1 MILSHD
7 LGTTGDKATLVDRN
21 GAVVAAVTVG
31 YPVVFGAGGLAE
43 QDPND
48 WWTAVSEA
56 TVRLLAGSAVVPG
69 DVDVVS
75 FSGQMMGVVPVD
87 GAGEPVRPAI
97 IWADTRS
104 GPQCRAIARSV
115 SMEECYA
122 ITGHRLNPTYSLSKT
137 AWLRENEPGAFA
149 RTRRVLQAK
158 DWVAFRL
165 TGVMVTDPSD
175 ASGTNAYDQRTGTWS
190 DELLGAAGLDPSL
203 FPEIVPSTTVIGT
216 VTTAAALE
224 TGLLAGTPVVIGG
237 GDGPTAALGAG
248 IVSAEDGAYAYL
260 GSSSWVS
267 VSADR
272 PLLDPAMRSMT
283 FNHVVPGAYVP
294 TATMQAGGA
303 SLQWVTNVLAPGRED
318 RYRTLLAAAAGARA
332 ADDGLF
338 FLPYLLGE
346 RSPYWNPAARAAF
359 VGLHIDH
366 GPANMTRAVLEGVA
380 FNLNTGLRAF
390 TENGVAVESVAAI
403 GEQPPPI
410 CCWTSSR
417 TSGTSR
423 SSPGPSWTR
432 RTPWAPRSSAASA
445 SGCSTTSGSLGRCPR
460 SVVGTSPTRR
470 VITPSSGR
478 TRASSTSTT
487 ASSRCSTGPPPTS
500 LLDRPD
506 DARRSYLR
514 RLTDHGVAGA
524 GAGAAGPGQDRK
536 AGASWHP
543 AVQDRPVRPAQRIAS
558 SLSGARP
565 SQGADY
571 TTDVRTSA
579 RVG

>member
-7 LGTTGDKATLVDRN
+7 LGTTGDKATLVDRD
-21 GAVVAAVTVG
+21 GGVVAAVTVG
-31 YPVVFGAGGLAE
+31 YPASFGAGGRAE
-43 QDPND
+43 QDPTD
-48 WWTAVSEA
+48 WWTAVADA
-56 TVRLLAGSAVVPG
+56 TQRLLVESAVAPG

-104 GPQCRAIARSV
+104 GAQVRDIARSV
-115 SMEECYA
+115 SVERCYA
-122 ITGHRLNPTYSLSKT
+122 ITGHRLNPTYSLSKV
-137 AWLRENEPGAFA
+137 AWLRDTEPGAFA

-165 TGVMVTDPSD
+165 TGRMVTDPSD
-175 ASGTNAYDQRTGTWS
+175 ASGTNAYDQRSGDWS
-190 DELLGAAGLDPSL
+190 DELLDAAGLRRDL

-248 IVSAEDGAYAYL
+248 IVSAADGAYAYL

-267 VSADR
+267 VSADQ
-272 PLLDPAMRSMT
+272 PLHDPAMRSMT

-303 SLQWVTNVLAPGRED
+303 SLSWIADVLAPRRED

-332 ADDGLF
+332 ADDGLY

-366 GPANMTRAVLEGVA
+366 GPANLTRAVLEGVA
-380 FNLNTGLRAF
+380 FNLATGLRAF
-390 TENGVAVESVAAI
+390 TENGVTVDAVSAI
-403 GEQPPPI
+403 GGAAN
-410 CCWTSSR
+410 
-417 TSGTSR
+417 SGLLLDVFADVWDVPVVAR
-423 SSPGPSWTR
+423 SLVDE
-432 RTPWAPRSSAASA
+432 AN
-445 SGCSTTSGSLGRCPR
+445 SLGAA
-460 SVVGTSPTRR
+460 VVGGVGVGIFEDFDVARHL
-470 VITPSSGR
+470 SSLGDRHEPDPARHRELETAYETFVDLYERLEPVFER
-478 TRASSTSTT
+478 TAE
-487 ASSRCSTGPPPTS
+487 
-500 LLDRPD
+500 
-506 DARRSYLR
+506 
-514 RLTDHGVAGA
+514 RLAATGA
-524 GAGAAGPGQDRK
+524 GASELVA
-536 AGASWHP
+536 
-543 AVQDRPVRPAQRIAS
+543 
-558 SLSGARP
+558 
-565 SQGADY
+565 
-571 TTDVRTSA
+571 
-579 RVG
+579 

>member
-403 GEQPPPI
+403 G
-410 CCWTSSR
+410 
-417 TSGTSR
+417 G
-423 SSPGPSWTR
+423 
-432 RTPWAPRSSAASA
+432 AAASDLLLDVFA
-445 SGCSTTSGSLGRCPR
+445 DVWDVPVVARTLVDEANSLGAA
-460 SVVGTSPTRR
+460 VVGG
-470 VITPSSGR
+470 VGV
-478 TRASSTSTT
+478 
-487 ASSRCSTGPPPTS
+487 GVF
-500 LLDRPD
+500 D
-506 DARRSYLR
+506 DF
-514 RLTDHGVAGA
+514 GVARTLSAERGRHEPD
-524 GAGAAGPGQDRK
+524 AARHHALERAYESFLDVYDRLE
-536 AGASWHP
+536 P
-543 AVQDRPVRPAQRIAS
+543 VFDRTAAD
-558 SLSGARP
+558 LAAR
-565 SQGADY
+565 
-571 TTDVRTSA
+571 SA
-579 RVG
+579 R

>member
-21 GAVVAAVTVG
+21 GAVIAAVTVG
-31 YPVVFGAGGLAE
+31 YPVVFGGGGLAE
-43 QDPND
+43 QDPAM
-48 WWTAVSEA
+48 WWSAVAEA
-56 TVRLLAGSAVVPG
+56 TVRLLADSAVAPG
-69 DVDVVS
+69 DIDVVS

-104 GPQCRAIARSV
+104 GAQCRDIARSV
-115 SMEECYA
+115 SVERCYT
-122 ITGHRLNPTYSLSKT
+122 ITGHRLNPTYSLSKI
-137 AWLRENEPGAFA
+137 AWLRDTEPDAFD

-165 TGVMVTDPSD
+165 TGTMVTDPSD
-175 ASGTNAYDQRTGTWS
+175 ASGTNAYDQQAGDWS
-190 DELLGAAGLDPSL
+190 DELIQAAGLSRDL

-216 VTTAAALE
+216 VTSAAALE

-272 PLLDPAMRSMT
+272 PLHDPAMRSMT

-303 SLQWVTNVLAPGRED
+303 SLQWITNVLAPGRED
-318 RYRTLLAAAAGARA
+318 RYRTLLAGAANARA

-366 GPANMTRAVLEGVA
+366 GPANLTRAVLEGVA
-380 FNLNTGLRAF
+380 FNLATGLRAF
-390 TENGVAVESVAAI
+390 TENGVTIDSVSAI
-403 GEQPPPI
+403 GGAANSGLLLDVFADVWDVPVVARSLVDEANSLGAAVVGGVGVGLFDDFDVARNLSSLRGRHEPNPTRHRELEVAYETFIDVYERLEPVFDR
-410 CCWTSSR
+410 TAARLAARSESR
-417 TSGTSR
+417 TDQR
-423 SSPGPSWTR
+423 DP
-432 RTPWAPRSSAASA
+432 
-445 SGCSTTSGSLGRCPR
+445 
-460 SVVGTSPTRR
+460 VG
-470 VITPSSGR
+470 VE
-478 TRASSTSTT
+478 
-487 ASSRCSTGPPPTS
+487 
-500 LLDRPD
+500 
-506 DARRSYLR
+506 
-514 RLTDHGVAGA
+514 
-524 GAGAAGPGQDRK
+524 
-536 AGASWHP
+536 
-543 AVQDRPVRPAQRIAS
+543 
-558 SLSGARP
+558 
-565 SQGADY
+565 
-571 TTDVRTSA
+571 
-579 RVG
+579 

>member
-1 MILSHD
+1 VILSHD
-7 LGTTGDKATLVDRN
+7 LGTTGDKASLVDRN

-43 QDPND
+43 QDPHD

-56 TVRLLAGSAVVPG
+56 TVRLLAQSAVVAG
-69 DVDVVS
+69 DIDVVS

-115 SMEECYA
+115 SMEQCYA

-175 ASGTNAYDQRTGTWS
+175 ASGTNAYDQRAGTWS
-190 DELLGAAGLDPSL
+190 EELIGAAGLEPGL

-267 VSADR
+267 VSAER
-272 PLLDPAMRSMT
+272 PLHDPAMRSMT

-318 RYRTLLAAAAGARA
+318 RYRTLLAAAEGARA

-366 GPANMTRAVLEGVA
+366 GPANLTRAVLEGVA
-380 FNLNTGLRAF
+380 FNLNSGLRAF
-390 TENGVAVESVAAI
+390 TDNGVPVASVAAI
-403 GEQPPPI
+403 G
-410 CCWTSSR
+410 
-417 TSGTSR
+417 G
-423 SSPGPSWTR
+423 
-432 RTPWAPRSSAASA
+432 AAASDLLLDVFA
-445 SGCSTTSGSLGRCPR
+445 DVWDVPVVARTLVDEANSLGAA
-460 SVVGTSPTRR
+460 VVGGVGVGVFDDFEVARTLSRERGRHEPDSRR
-470 VITPSSGR
+470 HRALEHAYESFLDIYDRLEPVFDR
-478 TRASSTSTT
+478 TAAHAVHASEV
-487 ASSRCSTGPPPTS
+487 
-500 LLDRPD
+500 
-506 DARRSYLR
+506 ARN
-514 RLTDHGVAGA
+514 
-524 GAGAAGPGQDRK
+524 
-536 AGASWHP
+536 
-543 AVQDRPVRPAQRIAS
+543 
-558 SLSGARP
+558 
-565 SQGADY
+565 
-571 TTDVRTSA
+571 
-579 RVG
+579 